1 MFRLKIWTIL
11 LSLMMLISP
20 LLSCKRDGN
29 STKGLEYQTINEIR
43 DIKPEKTVKVKLKR
57 DKKGEYSWELS
68 GDNVDK
74 IIEVDKRLRE
84 SIKD

>member
-1 MFRLKIWTIL
+1 
-11 LSLMMLISP
+11 MMLISP
-20 LLSCKRDGN
+20 LQSCKRDGN